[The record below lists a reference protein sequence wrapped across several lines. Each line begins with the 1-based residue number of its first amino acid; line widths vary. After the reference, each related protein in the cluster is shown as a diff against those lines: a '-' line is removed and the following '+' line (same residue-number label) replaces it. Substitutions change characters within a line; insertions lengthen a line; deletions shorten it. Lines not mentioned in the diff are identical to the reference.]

1 MTTIERVA
9 LVTGGM
15 TGIGLATAEALQ
27 ARGIKVAVGSRR
39 AGDPELARRFRARLP
54 EALLSELD
62 VRSDESVVRFLVSV
76 EDTLGP
82 VDILVNAAGTS
93 VHQSICDHDEADW
106 TAVLDTNLTGPFR
119 MMRACMPGMIA
130 RRWGRIVNVAST
142 AARVGAPDYAAY
154 CASKAGLVG
163 LTRVAA
169 LEGAAHGVTCTA
181 VSPTWVETDML
192 RVAAEERAGDSGNP
206 VEEEVA
212 ALTATVPQNRLVQP
226 GEVAALIAYLCSEDA
241 AAVTMEDIQINAG
254 ALW

>member
-9 LVTGGM
+9 VVTGGM
-15 TGIGLATAEALQ
+15 TGIGLATAEALR
-27 ARGIKVAVGSRR
+27 ARGIRVAVGSRR
-39 AGDPELARRFRARLP
+39 ADDPELARRFHESLP
-54 EALLSELD
+54 DAFLSELN
-62 VRSDESVVRFLVSV
+62 VCSDGSVVAFMVSV
-76 EDTLGP
+76 EESLGP

-106 TAVLDTNLTGPFR
+106 NAVVETNLTGPFR
-119 MMRACMPGMIA
+119 MIRACMPGMIA

-192 RVAAEERAGDSGNP
+192 RAAAEERSEVSGRP
-206 VEEEVA
+206 VEDEVA
-212 ALTATVPQNRLVQP
+212 ALTATVPQKRLVRP
-226 GEVAALIAYLCSEDA
+226 EEVAALIAYLCSEDA